1 MNLEKK
7 SLVKV
12 VHFFRYS
19 SEKINF
25 EMLYRHMWKMQIF
38 KLNFWSKFQ
47 RKKTRQ
53 IAEPFSRTLSYL
65 FCTVLSKFAL
75 VQTIADFIFEILS
88 FQFSLV
94 DLSEIKISQSYP
106 I

>member
-25 EMLYRHMWKMQIF
+25 EMIYRHMWKMHIF

-53 IAEPFSRTLSYL
+53 IAEPFSRTVSYL
-65 FCTVLSKFAL
+65 FCTVLPHFVGENA
-75 VQTIADFIFEILS
+75 QQIFNISTFRPNFEYA
-88 FQFSLV
+88 
-94 DLSEIKISQSYP
+94 KI
-106 I
+106 IFGG